1 MTTSRRFRLGQSA
14 ELTIYNAHARVPFA
28 LFYHRD
34 MRHWGLVLGICLG
47 VASRCRFFLCVVDVD
62 GLNGWFL
69 SSCYCLGVQ
78 VQVPLVLAFG
88 SIQPIY
94 MALYMSL

>member
-1 MTTSRRFRLGQSA
+1 MEGLGLGILASRG
-14 ELTIYNAHARVPFA
+14 
-28 LFYHRD
+28 
-34 MRHWGLVLGICLG
+34 GLGICLG

-69 SSCYCLGVQ
+69 SPCYCYCLLGGVQ